1 MRALHDPL
9 PILAGRVLVANEPPT
24 TTGWSMAGRE
34 SPENELNHDDP
45 NEVARRYSKLGATG
59 VSVSS
64 DPRASAVSP
73 GSPLEGW
80 VVATALILASCLAMG
95 IYLVVLHH

>member
-1 MRALHDPL
+1 MRALSCPL
-9 PILAGRVLVANEPPT
+9 PILAGRVSVAAEPPAM
-24 TTGWSMAGRE
+24 TGWSMATRE
-34 SPENELNHDDP
+34 SPENERNPDDP
-45 NEVARRYSKLGATG
+45 AEVASRYSRLGATG

-64 DPRASAVSP
+64 DPRATVVSP

-80 VVATALILASCLAMG
+80 LVAAGLILASCLAMG